1 MESGVVSD
9 PLEPDRPLVA
19 IDVGNT
25 RIKLGLFERRADR
38 RWPECREF
46 TAIPRSGSVPWNL
59 LARWAG
65 GEMLPTVIG
74 GSHPAIIEQ
83 LQRDWANQRWP
94 APLVIRNFTSLPI
107 DVDVD
112 VPERV
117 GLDRLLNAV
126 AVNEFRPAG
135 TSAVIVDAGT
145 AINIDVVNPA
155 GAFAGG
161 AILPGLALGA
171 RALHEYTALLPWLGP
186 EELRGDAPVAIGR
199 NTRAAMQSGL
209 RWGFAGA
216 VRELVQRMTAE
227 TGSAHSPRL
236 VLTGGDGGL
245 LTEMFPEA
253 RYFPS
258 LAMHGLALCAWH
270 RDEERASHG

>member
-1 MESGVVSD
+1 MSD
-9 PLEPDRPLVA
+9 PLTAATRPLVA

-25 RIKLGLFERRADR
+25 RIKLGLFEPGADR

-46 TAIPRSGSVPWNL
+46 TAVPRSGAAPWRL
-59 LARWAG
+59 LERWAG
-65 GEMLPTVIG
+65 GGALPTVIG

-83 LQRDWANQRWP
+83 WQRDWATRHWP
-94 APLVIRNFTSLPI
+94 EPLVIRHFSSIPIDI
-107 DVDVD
+107 DVDA
-112 VPERV
+112 PERV
-117 GLDRLLNAV
+117 GLDRLLNSV
-126 AVNEFRPAG
+126 AVNEFRPAE
-135 TSAVIVDAGT
+135 TPAIIVDAGT
-145 AINIDVVNPA
+145 AINIDAVSPHGV
-155 GAFAGG
+155 FVGG

-186 EELRGDAPVAIGR
+186 EELRGAAPAAIGR

-216 VRELVQRMTAE
+216 VRELVTQMTAE
-227 TGSAHSPRL
+227 FGAGTTTSPC
-236 VLTGGDGGL
+236 VVVTGGDGSL
-245 LTEMFPEA
+245 LSEMFPEA

-270 RDEERASHG
+270 HAAGTAGHV

>member
-25 RIKLGLFERRADR
+25 RIKLGLFERGADR

-46 TAIPRSGSVPWNL
+46 TAIPRSSSVPWNL
-59 LARWAG
+59 LSRWAG

-94 APLVIRNFTSLPI
+94 APLVIRNRTAIPI
-107 DVDVD
+107 AIEVDAPD
-112 VPERV
+112 RI
-117 GLDRLLNAV
+117 GLDRLLNGLA
-126 AVNEFRPAG
+126 ASHCRPAN
-135 TSAVIVDAGT
+135 APVIVVDAGT
-145 AINIDVVNPA
+145 AITVDYSNEA
-155 GAFAGG
+155 GVFCGG
-161 AILPGLALGA
+161 AILPGLSLGA
-171 RALHEYTALLPWLGP
+171 RALHEYTAVLPLLGAD
-186 EELRGDAPVAIGR
+186 ELRASPSRVIGR
-199 NTRAAMQSGL
+199 NTRAAMLSGL

-216 VRELVQRMTAE
+216 VRELVARVTTEARP
-227 TGSAHSPRL
+227 ARDPC
-236 VLTGGDGGL
+236 VILTGGDGGL
-245 LTEMFPEA
+245 LTELFPEA